1 MAHILDHRRIPD
13 RRRRPR
19 GGRRPTDQPG
29 VAPLVLMVGK
39 EPDVTSR
46 SEAVLARL
54 RFAVSM
60 VGDADDALRVIP
72 DLRPDLV
79 VATEA
84 DSARIR
90 LEAPQNVP
98 VVKIEDS
105 GQDPEALIEEIR
117 RALRLH
123 MV

>member
-1 MAHILDHRRIPD
+1 
-13 RRRRPR
+13 
-19 GGRRPTDQPG
+19 
-29 VAPLVLMVGK
+29 VAPLVLIVGK
-39 EPDVTSR
+39 QPEVTAQ
-46 SEAVLARL
+46 SEAVLAKL

-98 VVKIEDS
+98 VVKIADS
-105 GQDPEALIEEIR
+105 GQDPEALVEEIR